1 MGVQP
6 ARVSAGVGLDK
17 FALSGARQP
26 ARMMSA
32 GLAAR
37 QFVQP
42 ARHLS
47 ATLSAGLATRQF
59 QRSFGPM
66 GVQPARVAGVDLNLD
81 EFNLSAPTDLE
92 RMDICVQ
99 LEAGADIS
107 KAFWANIS
115 DEEPSQFSEE
125 DKNLLKRIFNPAL
138 SDRRHE
144 GDLFVPPDTSFS
156 YVQKLRSLVKEE
168 EAMVQRRKEHFCS
181 KEFSAE
187 EPGALFPASW
197 ASTVKLLCEDEKKDG
212 ELQARPDYK
221 AQAQLLEQSLKAMAP
236 IFDKVAEDGARFRIY
251 KFGSLDVRT
260 IQEQSGE
267 EALGAVFSV
276 RACSCP

>member
-1 MGVQP
+1 
-6 ARVSAGVGLDK
+6 
-17 FALSGARQP
+17 
-26 ARMMSA
+26 MMSA

-99 LEAGADIS
+99 LDAGADIT
-107 KAFWANIS
+107 KAFWS
-115 DEEPSQFSEE
+115 SLDSESPTQFSNE
-125 DKNLLKRIFNPAL
+125 DKNLLNRIFNPKL
-138 SDRRHE
+138 SDRRQE
-144 GDLFVPPDTSFS
+144 GDLFVPPDTSFA

-168 EAMVQRRKEHFCS
+168 EAMLQKRKEQFCS
-181 KEFSAE
+181 TEFSAD

-197 ASTVKLLCEDEKKDG
+197 VSSVKLSCEDAKKDS
-212 ELQARPDYK
+212 ELRARPEYK
-221 AQAQLLEQSLKAMAP
+221 TQAALKKALETTAAV
-236 IFDKVAEDGARFRIY
+236 FDKIAEDGARFRMY
-251 KFGSLDVRT
+251 KFASLDVRT
-260 IQEQSGE
+260 VQEYDGE
-267 EALGAVFSV
+267 ETIAAVFS
-276 RACSCP
+276 A